1 MVAYAL
7 IFSSGSKFMDK
18 YFEIANFPFTFV

>member
-1 MVAYAL
+1 MFAYAL
-7 IFSSGSKFMDK
+7 IFSRGSKFMGK